1 MIVSN
6 VALTTLA
13 FSPITAASALD
24 RSASIPTT
32 VWPSGPM
39 NSSGA

>member
-1 MIVSN
+1 MMLSN

-13 FSPITAASALD
+13 FSPIAAASAFA

-32 VWPSGPM
+32 VLPSSPM
-39 NSSGA
+39 NSFGA